1 MVKTGSQVRVT
12 YPTLSREQVL
22 ERLRQAY
29 SRLKT
34 KLPVSKV
41 ILYGSYATGRY
52 TAGSDIDLLVVY
64 EGEHREDAYKL
75 VLSEIALPRLEPK
88 VYTQQE
94 FNILIS
100 RSRKLAAALNKEGIE
115 IP

>member
-1 MVKTGSQVRVT
+1 MAKTGGQVRVT
-12 YPTLSREQVL
+12 YPALSRRQVV

-29 SRLKT
+29 RRLKI
-34 KLPVSKV
+34 KLPVSKM

-64 EGEHREDAYKL
+64 EGERREDAYKL
-75 VLSEIALPRLEPK
+75 VSSEIALPRLEPK
-88 VYTQQE
+88 VYTQRE

-100 RSRKLAAALNKEGIE
+100 RSRKFAVTLNSEGVE
-115 IP
+115 IS